1 MEKPRPRSTGTSP
14 APRGNRR
21 RNGVAAMAANIMGMV
36 MGMGTI
42 MGMVMAGVGGMVAIG
57 ATA

>member
-1 MEKPRPRSTGTSP
+1 
-14 APRGNRR
+14 
-21 RNGVAAMAANIMGMV
+21 MAANIMGTV
-36 MGMGTI
+36 MGTI

>member
-1 MEKPRPRSTGTSP
+1 
-14 APRGNRR
+14 
-21 RNGVAAMAANIMGMV
+21 MAANIMGTV

-57 ATA
+57 AMA